1 MSRRVLMCLGDSI
14 RQTKVQGQILIST
27 ENSSSEK
34 VKTQQ
39 ILPAIE
45 IQLKFINFN

>member
-14 RQTKVQGQILIST
+14 RQTKVQGQTKNSST
-27 ENSSSEK
+27 EKK

-39 ILPAIE
+39 ILLAIE